1 MQLIQYRILTGRQQR
16 IFFFPSMKR
25 KKKGFE
31 LEEKKRAFEKSGR
44 YVRPFRLINP
54 LIRSAHVLYVSPSS
68 VTMIASFTYKSLD
81 SLCWRFKYYIFFYVR
96 LKGECLSVQ
105 LLIFVAGSFDFSS
118 PRLFLLLVY
127 FWSGVMSLFC

>member
-1 MQLIQYRILTGRQQR
+1 MKKNVANSISDIDWQATTN
-16 IFFFPSMKR
+16 FFFSEYEK

-31 LEEKKRAFEKSGR
+31 LEEKKRAFKKSGR

-81 SLCWRFKYYIFFYVR
+81 SLCWRFKYYIFFLR
-96 LKGECLSVQ
+96 AAKRGMFISLASDFCRG
-105 LLIFVAGSFDFSS
+105 LL
-118 PRLFLLLVY
+118 
-127 FWSGVMSLFC
+127 